1 MNDRHRRTIG
11 IVGIAA
17 GALLSAPLMSLLA
30 SPLASNRLRRN
41 DPRRNDIGPVHDR
54 RVRRNV

>member
-30 SPLASNRLRRN
+30 SPLASA
-41 DPRRNDIGPVHDR
+41 DSDVTTPS
-54 RVRRNV
+54 